1 MENAETAEQAQ
12 DTEDNETGEEETE
25 PEEPPVKKNRVT
37 TVKQEKEDRKPTIS
51 IDIKPNINAQSSYVM
66 KLFDRS
72 VNLAK
77 FTEETPLY
85 SLCRDW
91 MKNKPRSGNPG
102 EDDVDEPQLQTA
114 EEGDII
120 EVPRV
125 RFRKGQKSFQQ
136 RKEVKINI
144 KEFDKK
150 IDSEVWTKEKLL
162 ADHLPK
168 WKEDRSKQLENL
180 RVFQE
185 KHFSANLELLESL
198 VASSTAN

>member
-1 MENAETAEQAQ
+1 
-12 DTEDNETGEEETE
+12 
-25 PEEPPVKKNRVT
+25 
-37 TVKQEKEDRKPTIS
+37 
-51 IDIKPNINAQSSYVM
+51 M

-77 FTEETPLY
+77 FNEDTPLY

-91 MKNKPRSGNPG
+91 MKNKPRSQPG
-102 EDDVDEPQLQTA
+102 DEIEDSQLQTA

-120 EVPRV
+120 EMPKV
-125 RFRKGQKSFQQ
+125 RFRKGQRSYQP
-136 RKEVKINI
+136 RKETKLNI

-168 WKEDRSKQLENL
+168 WRDDRSKQLDNL
-180 RVFQE
+180 KNFQE
-185 KHFSANLELLESL
+185 KHFSANLELLNSL
-198 VASSTAN
+198 LVTN